1 MGRRPTPGL
10 SSVNTYC
17 ITLLLVPEL
26 LPNPPRPFQWQAA
39 KAAAA
44 FWARRCLAAA
54 AQSSFALAAAWVM
67 DTQRPLL
74 TCTKNLETKGHPK
87 HKPTAAKQKQDRHG
101 GNHLTK
107 GKTAK
112 LASEKNSPAKQPG
125 ITPLRI
131 VPNDPSKNPAGDTN

>member
-107 GKTAK
+107 GKQRNWLQKRTAPRNN
-112 LASEKNSPAKQPG
+112 LGLHPCE
-125 ITPLRI
+125 
-131 VPNDPSKNPAGDTN
+131 